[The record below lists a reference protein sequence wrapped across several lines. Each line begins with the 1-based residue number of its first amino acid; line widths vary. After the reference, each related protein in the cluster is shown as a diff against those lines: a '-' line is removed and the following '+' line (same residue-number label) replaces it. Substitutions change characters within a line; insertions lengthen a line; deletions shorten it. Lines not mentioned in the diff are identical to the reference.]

1 MKNLKYLAL
10 ASIAAL
16 GLTSCGDFGDTNID
30 PEHLNEG
37 NVPYEMLFTNAQHQA
52 LGSDWDMWRTGCI
65 YSAQWTQQLS
75 SIGWWWPYTMYYW
88 QDGYNG
94 SYWDTYS
101 SDRGSVRDVTTVYDK
116 WAEDEAHVID
126 YQLARITR
134 VMALTKMS
142 DLYGDVP
149 YSEAGRPSQFSYPK
163 YDAQK
168 DIYASAL
175 QELQDAQSKL
185 TKDAEMGSHDVYYQG
200 KAAQWKK
207 FANSLMLR
215 LAMRMVKVDPEGAK
229 KWAAQAVSNGVMT
242 SVDDDCLL
250 QHPGGVTTN
259 DSAEPF
265 AKINAH
271 EDREFYISK
280 FFVDMLKETGDR
292 RLSLIA
298 TIAPW
303 CGNMEQ
309 TGDIQ
314 ANSDGQ
320 WSAADYGDMSFDAQ
334 RGMPVGGYKSDAG
347 ATDKSVPYY
356 VGLDY
361 PYFEEMS
368 GITTTDKDGNVKEL
382 KIIEAYSAFHS
393 SPNRCTYNDPTGPTF
408 IVTYAQTCFLMAEAA
423 HRGYISGDAKA
434 YYEAGVKAAFNQF
447 KHFPNVAAAQKVAFG
462 ELSADAAAAE
472 YLARNPFSADKA
484 LEQINTQYYINTFGD
499 PHEVFANWRRSGY
512 PVLTP
517 AKLAPLYSQSSTNGE
532 IPRRFSYPQN
542 EAQVNKANYDAAVA
556 RQGAD
561 VYMTR
566 VWWDKK

>member
-1 MKNLKYLAL
+1 MKKFKYFAL
-10 ASIAAL
+10 ATVVAL
-16 GLTSCGDFGDTNID
+16 GMTSCGDFGDTNID

-75 SIGWWWPYTMYYW
+75 SIGWWWPYAMYYW

-101 SDRGSVRDVTTVYDK
+101 SDRGAVRDVTTVYDK
-116 WAEDEAHVID
+116 WAEDPTHAID

-149 YSEAGRPSQFSYPK
+149 YSQAGRPALYSYPV
-163 YDAQK
+163 YDKQE

-175 QELQDAQSKL
+175 EELQDAQSKL
-185 TKDAEMGSHDVYYQG
+185 TANAEMGGHDVYYQG
-200 KAAQWKK
+200 NAAQWKK

-215 LAMRMVKVDPEGAK
+215 LAMRMVKADPAK
-229 KWAAQAVSNGVMT
+229 AKEWAAKAVANGVMT

-250 QHPGGVTTN
+250 QHPNGVTTN

-271 EDREFYISK
+271 EDREFYISNVM
-280 FFVDMLKETGDR
+280 VDMLKDTKDP
-292 RLSLIA
+292 RLCLIA
-298 TIAPW
+298 TIAPDN
-303 CGNMEQ
+303 GNQDQ

-314 ANSDGQ
+314 ANADGK
-320 WSAADYGDMSFDAQ
+320 WSSADYGDMSFEAQ
-334 RGMPVGGYKSDAG
+334 RGLPVGGYKSDSSDPVFYIG
-347 ATDKSVPYY
+347 I
-356 VGLDY
+356 DY
-361 PYFEEMS
+361 PYFNEVI
-368 GITTTDKDGNVKEL
+368 GKDKDGKDILRVQN
-382 KIIEAYSAFHS
+382 YSAYVS

-408 IVTYAQTCFLMAEAA
+408 IVTYAQTCFLMAEAVV
-423 HRGYISGDAKA
+423 RGYISGDAKA
-434 YYEAGVKAAFNQF
+434 YYEEGVKAAFNQF

-462 ELSADAAAAE
+462 DQTPDQAADE
-472 YLARNPFSADKA
+472 YLSTNPFNADKA
-484 LEQINTQYYINTFGD
+484 LEQINTQYWINTFGD

-517 AKLAPLYSQSSTNGE
+517 AKLAPLYSQSSTKGQ
-532 IPRRFSYPQN
+532 IPRRFSYPQS
-542 EAQVNKANYDAAVA
+542 ESQVNKKNYDEAVA

-566 VWWDKK
+566 VWWDKE